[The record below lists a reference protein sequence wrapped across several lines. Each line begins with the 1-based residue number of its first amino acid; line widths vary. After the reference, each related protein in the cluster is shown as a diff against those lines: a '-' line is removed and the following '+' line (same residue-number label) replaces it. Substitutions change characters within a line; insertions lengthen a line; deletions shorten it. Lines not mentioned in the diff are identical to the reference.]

1 MSYDNGVRESISRTA
16 AGYKNGLMTR
26 FHQHQLA
33 ASYQLA
39 AFQHALAIARCC
51 LCRVL
56 DAQTHRSA
64 WINALV
70 AAAMVCMPAASPVWQ
85 WCAQQ
90 VPGAWQRTSPICMQA
105 PVPDGP
111 SLPRAAGRS
120 TGRWCCRACGATAT
134 RTRTRRCCKIAP
146 PSAPTWS
153 CPSSAPP
160 CPVACS
166 LCALHLRCPVR
177 WQTVFQWI

>member
-70 AAAMVCMPAASPVWQ
+70 AAACRQPCMAVVRSAGTRCLAAHQPNMHAS
-85 WCAQQ
+85 A
-90 VPGAWQRTSPICMQA
+90 
-105 PVPDGP
+105 
-111 SLPRAAGRS
+111 RA
-120 TGRWCCRACGATAT
+120 
-134 RTRTRRCCKIAP
+134 
-146 PSAPTWS
+146 
-153 CPSSAPP
+153 
-160 CPVACS
+160 
-166 LCALHLRCPVR
+166 
-177 WQTVFQWI
+177 